1 MKWWQ
6 FNWSPLGRQRQQLR
20 ESLARIEEDKRARS
34 MRELKRAMD
43 ENEEAALAVQ
53 AVGSR
58 RIAEGRPLRALLQD
72 LIERVSEEQRSLRR
86 KDQH

>member
-6 FNWSPLGRQRQQLR
+6 FNWTAFGRQRQQIR
-20 ESLARIEEDKRARS
+20 ESQERVEEDRRARS
-34 MRELKRAMD
+34 MHDLRRARI

-58 RIAEGRPLRALLQD
+58 RIAESRPLRDLLQD
-72 LIERVSEEQRSLRR
+72 LLRRVGDEQRINRR
-86 KDQH
+86 KDSL